1 MGKQGVMKEIRL
13 DIHSEMTMNM
23 INYLLIE
30 ENYIYVGNEKEI
42 WLENLSHPTVQ
53 LIYINQRSI
62 FNEMQATQ
70 LMKQIDRVR
79 QRVRTRYLLWRLNV
93 VILNVDSSS
102 ISHLEPVKHY
112 VKVFHINQIN
122 DFKHNEELNQ
132 FYPNLKKAKLDYPMD
147 ELIYQ
152 MQQATKAKALN
163 VRKTLEFQ
171 KKSYLMMGFISLL
184 ILIFIWIQLQ
194 PYKNL
199 VTAIE
204 FGAKYNPLIVA
215 GEYWRFLTPAF
226 IHMNFL
232 HLLFNVVFIYQF
244 GKMIEHLFGWWRSLL
259 IMVGAAILGNLFSFA
274 FVENVSLGAST
285 IAYGLLGALLFL
297 GIENRKMFMHL
308 VKGLIFPILSFS
320 VFWAIIDPSIDFY
333 GHLGGFLGGFL
344 IATVV
349 GLPSGQHYMVRTFLS
364 IATYLLLSVG
374 LLTRGTYLTE
384 QTDYSAYNRAIVLFY
399 IQTGQLEEANRFCSK
414 IDVDFSNLFTP

>member
-30 ENYIYVGNEKEI
+30 ENYIYVGNETEI

-132 FYPNLKKAKLDYPMD
+132 FYPNLKKAKLDYPME

-194 PYKNL
+194 P
-199 VTAIE
+199 
-204 FGAKYNPLIVA
+204 
-215 GEYWRFLTPAF
+215 
-226 IHMNFL
+226 
-232 HLLFNVVFIYQF
+232 
-244 GKMIEHLFGWWRSLL
+244 
-259 IMVGAAILGNLFSFA
+259 
-274 FVENVSLGAST
+274 
-285 IAYGLLGALLFL
+285 
-297 GIENRKMFMHL
+297 
-308 VKGLIFPILSFS
+308 
-320 VFWAIIDPSIDFY
+320 
-333 GHLGGFLGGFL
+333 
-344 IATVV
+344 
-349 GLPSGQHYMVRTFLS
+349 
-364 IATYLLLSVG
+364 
-374 LLTRGTYLTE
+374 
-384 QTDYSAYNRAIVLFY
+384 
-399 IQTGQLEEANRFCSK
+399 
-414 IDVDFSNLFTP
+414 